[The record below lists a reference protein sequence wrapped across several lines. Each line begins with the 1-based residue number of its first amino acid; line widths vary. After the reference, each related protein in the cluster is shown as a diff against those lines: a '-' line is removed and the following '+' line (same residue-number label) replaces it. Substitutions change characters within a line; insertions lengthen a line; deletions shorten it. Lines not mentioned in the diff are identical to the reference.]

1 MHAVINCSD
10 CAIYYTAYGFIIGIC
25 IAMLVRGQR
34 ANPPP
39 PLAGFTEIPALFGI
53 GTYIFKTQYCFP
65 GMITPMKNKR
75 RVVLMM
81 SSALIIVLA
90 FHLLIPF
97 TAVFWLSFK
106 ELQDI
111 YTLNFFI
118 PFSTSYPL
126 GMKVLSVIGYYIVI
140 YPAFALTPII
150 PIEGVV
156 LRENLKSLTRLLFK
170 EKWIEIKPLMFT
182 VDRIILPLIIIILP
196 LILAFATTNIDFL
209 LAISAG
215 VFGVWIQYFIST
227 ALLFAGK
234 RFLKNNYMGKYENKY
249 KSPFNHTFFLFF
261 ITIWTIASVV
271 LVITGHILT
280 FL

>member
-1 MHAVINCSD
+1 MPVALGIFFCTT
-10 CAIYYTAYGFIIGIC
+10 YTAYGFIIGIC

-53 GTYIFKTQYCFP
+53 GAYIFKTQYCLP
-65 GMITPMKNKR
+65 GIITPMKNKQ
-75 RVVLMM
+75 RVLLMM
-81 SSALIIVLA
+81 FSTLIIILG
-90 FHLLIPF
+90 FHLLMPF
-97 TAVFWLSFK
+97 TAVYWLSFDD
-106 ELQDI
+106 LQDI

-126 GMKVLSVIGYYIVI
+126 SMKVLSIIGYYIVV
-140 YPAFALTPII
+140 YPVFALTPAI
-150 PIEGVV
+150 PVEGVV

-170 EKWIEIKPLMFT
+170 EKWIETKPLMFT
-182 VDRIILPLIIIILP
+182 VDHIILPLIVIIFP
-196 LILAFATTNIDFL
+196 LILAFATTDIDIL

-234 RFLKNNYMGKYENKY
+234 HFLKKKYTGKYENKY
-249 KSPFNHTFFLFF
+249 KSPFSHTFFLFF
-261 ITIWTIASVV
+261 ITIWTIVGVV